1 MKKTITYEGLVKELL
16 GVNKAADSIATAADK
31 AGGAADAASN
41 TFKAIGDKIDP
52 VCANVTNALGS
63 IQSAG
68 DRVDKSL
75 KILTPVV
82 MVSAGLF
89 GAAQASKL
97 FKSLKGSKSTSE
109 VEIEFDNRELA
120 DAFAGSIATH
130 RELKPYCRVKSI
142 QAQKVV
148 LAVDT
153 NYLEKNFNKFQA
165 AVAKLKTTTAKR
177 PVGESGIG
185 AALALGAATAA
196 GGMLV
201 NPIVNKIQGK
211 SGSNM
216 QVNYQF
222 KDNDSMNSFVDFV
235 GRSEIVDAS
244 VKVASEDNVNKIVTL
259 QGDEKKIKTVFPEI
273 EKKATELGAIGGSGN
288 GYSPAVNESTK
299 ITLTIKQL
307 KKLIK
312 ESVDEDKTVR
322 VTAVDWDISDT
333 EYWDDDQPIEI
344 DDEDDEEHWD
354 DDQIDDDEMTD
365 DEKNEIFKKLGL
377 PTMDE
382 VIEVQVRGDWTPE
395 SDDGEVADWL
405 SDNYGFAVNGWTPAD
420 KLDEGWSDDP
430 ANDPEDGDWE
440 LNPDGTFKRDANG
453 KKIPKSFRKDIKNF
467 WNKLRGR
474 A

>member
-1 MKKTITYEGLVKELL
+1 M
-16 GVNKAADSIATAADK
+16 
-31 AGGAADAASN
+31 
-41 TFKAIGDKIDP
+41 
-52 VCANVTNALGS
+52 
-63 IQSAG
+63 
-68 DRVDKSL
+68 
-75 KILTPVV
+75 
-82 MVSAGLF
+82 
-89 GAAQASKL
+89 QASKL
-97 FKSLKGSKSTSE
+97 FKSLRGSKSTSE

-185 AALALGAATAA
+185 TALALGAATAA

-235 GRSEIVDAS
+235 GRSEMVDAS

-273 EKKATELGAIGGSGN
+273 ERKATELGAIGGSGN
-288 GYSPAVNESTK
+288 GYSSPAVNESTK

-322 VTAVDWDISDT
+322 VTAVDWDVSDT

-382 VIEVQVRGDWTPE
+382 IIEVPVPADWTYE

-405 SDNYGFAVNGWTPAD
+405 SDEYGFCVNGWTLAD

-430 ANDPEDGDWE
+430 ENEYYEQDE
-440 LNPDGTFKRDANG
+440 NGTFLRDEHG
-453 KKIPKSFRKDIKNF
+453 RKIPKRSNSKSGGIKGA
-467 WNKLRGR
+467 WSKLWGR
-474 A
+474 RSAED